1 MNNNN
6 IINTNNKSITS
17 VFPIISYSNADTHKV
32 SILNENKEKL
42 VSINELMWYLKKVML
57 VLLSRRLK
65 NYYNISYLETE
76 IKKKK

>member
-1 MNNNN
+1 MKNMNNNN

-42 VSINELMWYLKKVML
+42 VSINELM
-57 VLLSRRLK
+57 
-65 NYYNISYLETE
+65 
-76 IKKKK
+76 